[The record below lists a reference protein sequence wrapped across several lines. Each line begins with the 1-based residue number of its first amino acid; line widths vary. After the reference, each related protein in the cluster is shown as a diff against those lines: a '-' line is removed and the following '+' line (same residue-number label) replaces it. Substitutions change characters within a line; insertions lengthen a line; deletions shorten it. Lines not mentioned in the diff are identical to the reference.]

1 MPGAIQLSDARQPSY
16 AAGSL
21 SQGLVC
27 AIHWGWQHR
36 AVFNPA
42 RRNRGGVT
50 VGYTGGNSH
59 IRHWGGLSG
68 IGWLTSAASQY
79 ITACSENDIGLGGTT
94 IYCLQ
99 RHTDTTLR
107 GTALF
112 GVADGGT
119 LTRRC
124 GVHAPFGDGTV
135 YWDYGGATGG
145 STRVTWT
152 GLGGKNVN
160 RLNRWCFVA
169 ATRGMELWFQGVLR
183 GSNATAASRTTAADD
198 KFMIHAGQGSNDF
211 STAGDIAEIYLFLV
225 WNRGLSQGEVR
236 RLDANPWQVFSTS
249 DIQRSF
255 VPGAG
260 VSTVYVPGLDQR
272 NVRHSGRF
280 AA

>member
-1 MPGAIQLSDARQPSY
+1 MPGAIQLSDARQPRY

-21 SQGLVC
+21 TQGLVC
-27 AIHWGWQHR
+27 AIHWGSQHR
-36 AVFNPA
+36 AVFNSA
-42 RRNRGGVT
+42 QRTRGSVA
-50 VGYTGGNSH
+50 VGISGGNAH

-68 IGWLTSAASQY
+68 IGWSTSAGAQY
-79 ITACSENDIGLGGTT
+79 ITACDEDDIGFAGTT

-107 GTALF
+107 GSSLF
-112 GVADGGT
+112 GLFDGGVT
-119 LTRRC
+119 TGRC
-124 GVHAPFGDGTV
+124 GAHAPFSDGTV
-135 YWDYGGATGG
+135 YWDYGGSTGG
-145 STRVTWT
+145 QRLTWT
-152 GLGGKNVN
+152 GLGGKDVN
-160 RLNRWCFVA
+160 RMNRWCFVA
-169 ATRGMELWFQGVLR
+169 ARRGLEIWHQGILR
-183 GSNATAASRTTAADD
+183 NSNSTAASRASATDD
-198 KFMIHAGQGSNDF
+198 RFVISGGQASVPGSGI
-211 STAGDIAEIYLFLV
+211 GDIVEVYLFLV

-236 RLDANPWQVFSTS
+236 RLDSNPWQVFATS

>member
-1 MPGAIQLSDARQPSY
+1 MPGAIQLSDARQPRY

-21 SQGLVC
+21 TQGLVC
-27 AIHWGWQHR
+27 AIHWGSQHR
-36 AVFNPA
+36 AVFNA
-42 RRNRGGVT
+42 AQRTRGGVT
-50 VGYTGGNSH
+50 VGIVGGNSG

-68 IGWLTSAASQY
+68 FGWSTSAISQY
-79 ITACSENDIGLGGTT
+79 ITACNENDIGLAGTT

-107 GTALF
+107 SASLF
-112 GVADGGT
+112 GTFDGTT

-124 GVHAPFGDGTV
+124 GGHAPFSDGTV
-135 YWDYGGATGG
+135 YWDYGGASGG
-145 STRVTWT
+145 QRLTWT
-152 GLGGKNVN
+152 GLGGKDVN

-169 ATRGMELWFQGVLR
+169 AQRGLEIWHQGILR
-183 GSNATAASRTTAADD
+183 NSNSTAASRTTAADD
-198 KFMIHAGQGSNDF
+198 KFVIDSGNTSSAA
-211 STAGDIAEIYLFLV
+211 AGDIQEIYLFLV

-236 RLDANPWQVFSTS
+236 RLDSNPWQVFATS

-255 VPGAG
+255 VPGSG